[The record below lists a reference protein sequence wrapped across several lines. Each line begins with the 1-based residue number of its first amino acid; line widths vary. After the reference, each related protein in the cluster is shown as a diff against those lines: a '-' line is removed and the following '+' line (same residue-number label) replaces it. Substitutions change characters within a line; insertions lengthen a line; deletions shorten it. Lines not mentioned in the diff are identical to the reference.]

1 MSSFLVIL
9 VSVVCLLS
17 NARRKINNPCMYPY
31 TLWYAR
37 WRIVSTSCVV
47 LAMADDLPSL
57 QASSHVAGAK
67 RNRVPS
73 VLCGMTRKG
82 HGTNQVQRYLV
93 RSACSMK
100 RSLTLVKKLN
110 AVVKRLQTET
120 KLLSMSHPRVKGHEK
135 LLCKHLCSQ
144 SGEVFYCLF
153 LLVLHRSSCLM
164 HCLWVSCLS
173 CNSYST
179 QLVLYNDAEHQTVM
193 VSGDH

>member
-144 SGEVFYCLF
+144 SGEVFLLPVFISPTQVELPNALF
-153 LLVLHRSSCLM
+153 MGQLPQLQQLLNS
-164 HCLWVSCLS
+164 VSAVQQCRTPN
-173 CNSYST
+173 CN
-179 QLVLYNDAEHQTVM
+179 
-193 VSGDH
+193 G